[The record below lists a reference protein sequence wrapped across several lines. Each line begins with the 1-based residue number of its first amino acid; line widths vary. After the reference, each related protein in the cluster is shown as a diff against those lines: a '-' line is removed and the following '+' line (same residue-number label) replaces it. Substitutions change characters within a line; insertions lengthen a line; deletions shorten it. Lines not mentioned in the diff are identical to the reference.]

1 LARLDTI
8 TDQMNEPRDQGLEA
22 NERGRT
28 LLTAGDVSG
37 AIAQLEAS
45 IIAYPHFKSLEL
57 LGEAWLQSGNA
68 LRAIVPLAA
77 ATTLNRQVR
86 APSLLAEAL
95 LASGDQLKA
104 YEIAKLALDRDPKN
118 RKALAVLEATEAAY
132 RQWDSM

>member
-1 LARLDTI
+1 VGLEKPVKCFRIRESAIVLGPDRVLIRHSRLSGWSLASLDTI

-22 NERGRT
+22 YERGRT

-86 APSLLAEAL
+86 APPYWPRRCSRR
-95 LASGDQLKA
+95 
-104 YEIAKLALDRDPKN
+104 EIN
-118 RKALAVLEATEAAY
+118 
-132 RQWDSM
+132 